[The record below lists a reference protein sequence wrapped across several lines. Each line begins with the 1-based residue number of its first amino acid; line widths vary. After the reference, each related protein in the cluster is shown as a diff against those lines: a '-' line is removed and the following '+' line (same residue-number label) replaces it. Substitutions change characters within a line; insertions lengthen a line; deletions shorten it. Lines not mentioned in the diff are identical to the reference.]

1 VISGPKSDRQ
11 TTIDIHG
18 RTRRRETVRDKNADG
33 KYPDDGKR
41 KQKHAEANA
50 ARRERVGGPRRLA
63 GGSLDGRPGHHVLAG
78 APDARTHPRSHC
90 VALPEQISVH
100 GRSSGMVGTPR

>member
-50 ARRERVGGPRRLA
+50 VRRERVSAGEEERTRRSARQKCGPAAGRIRRSESPDDGGARSVPR
-63 GGSLDGRPGHHVLAG
+63 
-78 APDARTHPRSHC
+78 
-90 VALPEQISVH
+90 
-100 GRSSGMVGTPR
+100 